1 MAVEVRTFQCL
12 IPAGTLITAPVTVS
26 LAMPARIVRT
36 IQVVVPRGPSGLM
49 GFAFGSASQ
58 NVIPYNNG
66 AWIVTDDE
74 KLSWDIDEQID
85 SGAWQLRGYNTG
97 QYDHTV
103 YVRFLLDLVQR
114 QQTTPVLTLVSNDA
128 LSA

>member
-1 MAVEVRTFQCL
+1 MPVEVRAFQCL
-12 IPAGTLITAPVTVS
+12 IPAKTAKATPVVVS

-36 IQVVVPRGPSGLM
+36 IEITVPRGPSGLV
-49 GFAFGSASQ
+49 GFALGSAGQ

-74 KLSWDIDEQID
+74 KITWDVDEQID
-85 SGAWQLRGYNTG
+85 SGAWQLQGYNTG

-103 YVRFLLDLVQR
+103 YLRFLLDLVQVA
-114 QQTTPVLTLVSNDA
+114 QTAPVLTLVSNDE